1 MTDYELA
8 SFYHELFNTLFSVQ
22 EAYMAGL
29 FGFVA
34 VGYFIGPKLNRAMT
48 QIVIGLFTLFAVVS
62 LAGIVGNVNRMNA
75 VLEQIADA
83 GPRMEWFAQ
92 SVPSPTSASILGLSN
107 MLLLLGGFLAALI
120 FFLQAR
126 RRNVAS

>member
-1 MTDYELA
+1 MTEYEMA

-34 VGYFIGPKLNRAMT
+34 VGYFIGPNLNRVMT
-48 QIVIGLFTLFAVVS
+48 QIIIGLFTLFAVISV
-62 LAGIVGNVNRMNA
+62 AGIVGNVNRMNA
-75 VLEQIADA
+75 VLEQIAEA

-92 SVPSPTSASILGLSN
+92 SVPSPTYAGILGLSN
-107 MLLLLGGFLAALI
+107 MLLLIGGFLAAVI
-120 FFLQAR
+120 FFLLAC
-126 RRNVAS
+126 RRNIT